1 MCVTCSIVVSRDKK
15 ETRPGKNAKPLN
27 WKVREKG
34 ETVYFSKRDGIVDL
48 KLSENSLI
56 DNKPETIHKILYWEV
71 KITEN
76 EVIKEQ

>member
-1 MCVTCSIVVSRDKK
+1 MWLKSEK
-15 ETRPGKNAKPLN
+15 
-27 WKVREKG
+27 KG
-34 ETVYFSKRDGIVDL
+34 ETVYFSRRDEIVDL

-56 DNKPETIHKILYWEV
+56 DNKAETIPKIIYWEV

>member
-1 MCVTCSIVVSRDKK
+1 MWFPSYTGKKRGKK
-15 ETRPGKNAKPLN
+15 ETRPGENVKPCD
-27 WKVREKG
+27 WRVREKG
-34 ETVYFSKRDGIVDL
+34 ETVYFSRRDGIVDL

-56 DNKPETIHKILYWEV
+56 DNKPGTVPKIIYWEV